1 MSASRTADSL
11 LRFPGEAPLQA
22 QLKEWIDDTVDVLGD
37 EYGAAFAGTD
47 PFFVLEYALFP
58 LDTIPALVVNAAAD
72 ISASMV
78 MRRDEA
84 RASKNFENAQRLLK
98 RAEHLAKWRNGMFC
112 KLKAAMSKSAP
123 LLLQRLQALPGVA
136 IVGHPG
142 WYNGAAMFVHL
153 RALRNAGT
161 DEDFVAHDNVLER
174 VEWIKYNPL
183 PTGCTRA
190 KFTDRVNDFRLNHA
204 PFLERPMTD
213 IQLGKFIIK
222 MIPARRPSCRSAS
235 SRTPSSSR

>member
-1 MSASRTADSL
+1 MSATRTADNL

-22 QLKEWIDDTVDVLGD
+22 QLKEWIDDAVDVLGD

-47 PFFVLEYALFP
+47 PFFVLDYALFP
-58 LDTIPALVVNAAAD
+58 LNTIPALVVNAAAD
-72 ISASMV
+72 VTASMV
-78 MRRDEA
+78 MRRDET
-84 RASKNFENAQRLLK
+84 RASKEFENAQRLLK

-136 IVGHPG
+136 IAGHPG
-142 WYNGAAMFVHL
+142 WYNGAAMFVHI
-153 RALRNAGT
+153 RALRHAGT
-161 DEDFVAHDNVLER
+161 DEDFVAHDNVLE
-174 VEWIKYNPL
+174 WIKYNPL
-183 PTGCTRA
+183 PTGCTSA

-222 MIPARRPSCRSAS
+222 MMPDALGPDGRRIEESF
-235 SRTPSSSR
+235 